1 MIYRL
6 KFIPNATHIFFLSR
20 LTRKKRHLKSDSH
33 PPLSFRPILYKFAW
47 QAVGVFVAASVGFC
61 VLFRWL
67 PLPTTAFMLN
77 RHVEDFR
84 DEMTFKPI
92 DYRWVGAKKISPAA
106 YQAVIA
112 SEDQRFFEHRGFDF
126 HAIQAAVDNYF
137 DGRRLR
143 GASTISQQ
151 VAKNLFLS
159 PSKSF
164 LRKGFEVWFTLL
176 LEMFWSKER
185 ILTVYLN
192 IAEFGDHLF
201 GVEAASRRYFG
212 VPASKL
218 SRAQAALLAAT
229 LPNPFRLKAAL
240 PSSYVHA
247 RQQWILRQMRHVRYP
262 R

>member
-1 MIYRL
+1 
-6 KFIPNATHIFFLSR
+6 
-20 LTRKKRHLKSDSH
+20 LTRKKRYSKSAN
-33 PPLSFRPILYKFAW
+33 PRSFSIRPILYKFAW
-47 QAVGVFVAASVGFC
+47 QAVGAFIAVSVGIC
-61 VLFRWL
+61 LLFRWL

-77 RHVEDFR
+77 RHVEDFQY
-84 DEMTFKPI
+84 ETAFKSI
-92 DYRWVGAKKISPAA
+92 DYHWVGAKKIAPAA

-112 SEDQRFFEHRGFDF
+112 SEDQRFFDHAGFDF

-164 LRKGFEVWFTLL
+164 IRKGFEVWFTLL

-201 GVEAASRRYFG
+201 GVEAASRRFFG
-212 VPASKL
+212 IPASKL

-229 LPNPFRLKAAL
+229 LPNPHRFKASR

-247 RQQWILRQMRHVRYP
+247 RQQWILRQMRHVDYP